1 MSRTSVLIIAL
12 FALVF
17 CSLRTRSVE
26 ASDTV
31 SHLTVYDAGI
41 GEFLEERTVELQSGI
56 NTIEWRSLMP
66 KAYLT
71 TIRVIAENA
80 DVIRQYVT
88 HDGVEIRNEK
98 SPVLHIVIQNKGAS
112 GSRRVQI
119 DYLAPDLDWRN
130 DYSLVLDPTSGGA
143 PPTSA
148 TLDSWVTINNKTGT
162 DIAAG
167 TVDLVAGEIALL
179 LGDRSYPR
187 REIEVAQNALNVGG
201 FASATPG
208 EPLAEVS
215 GLSAFSRFRLGN
227 NITMNANAPVNRFPL
242 FQKTPINV
250 VQRNV
255 FENEHSTQTL
265 ARGGFIL
272 LPRGLE
278 VRLVARNTTGMAM
291 PAGQATIYARTDNLA
306 QVVGQDR
313 IALIPANGEFGLTQ
327 GKSSTVFGTRRI
339 LERRQVEYNNPQDR
353 RREKLMTR
361 VEVVLT
367 NRGPLAVEAYVRDG
381 VEPFAENQ
389 WTVVESSATA
399 EKLGANSV
407 QFKVQVPAGG
417 KTAVTYTLE
426 TK

>member
-1 MSRTSVLIIAL
+1 MPRTSVLIIVLIAL
-12 FALVF
+12 AF
-17 CSLRTRSVE
+17 CSLPARPVE

-80 DVIRQYVT
+80 EVIRQYVT

-130 DYSLVLDPTSGGA
+130 DYSLVLDPTSDGA
-143 PPTSA
+143 PPTAA

-187 REIEVAQNALNVGG
+187 RELEVAQNAIGG

-215 GLSAFSRFRLGN
+215 GLSAFSRFRLGD

-242 FQKTPINV
+242 FQKTRINV

-255 FENEHSTQTL
+255 FENAHNTQTL

-278 VRLVARNTTGMAM
+278 VRLVAKNTTGMAM

-339 LERRQVEYNNPQDR
+339 LERRQAEYKNPQGST
-353 RREKLMTR
+353 REKLLTR

-367 NRGPLAVEAYVRDG
+367 NRGALAVEAYVRDG
-381 VEPFAENQ
+381 VEPFGENQ
-389 WTVVESSATA
+389 WTVIESSATA

-417 KTAVTYTLE
+417 RIEVTYTIE

>member
-1 MSRTSVLIIAL
+1 MSRMPVLIIAL
-12 FALVF
+12 FALVL
-17 CSLRTRSVE
+17 CSLSTRSVK

-71 TIRVIAENA
+71 TIRVTAENA

-98 SPVLHIVIQNKGAS
+98 SPVLHIVIQNKGAT
-112 GSRRVQI
+112 GLRRVQI

-148 TLDSWVTINNKTGT
+148 ILDSWVTINNKTGT

-167 TVDLVAGEIALL
+167 TIDLVAGEIALL
-179 LGDRSYPR
+179 LSGDGSYPR
-187 REIEVAQNALNVGG
+187 REREVAQNISGA
-201 FASATPG
+201 FSSAAPG
-208 EPLAEVS
+208 EPMAEVS

-227 NITMNANAPVNRFPL
+227 NITMNANSPVNRFPL
-242 FQKTPINV
+242 FQKTRIDV

-255 FENEHSTQTL
+255 FENEHNTQTV

-291 PAGQATIYARTDNLA
+291 PSGQATIYARSDNLA
-306 QVVGQDR
+306 QLVGQDG
-313 IALIPANGEFGLTQ
+313 IALIPVNGEFGLTQ
-327 GKSSTVFGTRRI
+327 GKSSTLFGTRRV
-339 LERRQVEYNNPQDR
+339 LERRQVEYSTPQSR
-353 RREKLMTR
+353 TREKLMTR
-361 VEVVLT
+361 VEVVIT
-367 NRGPLAVEAYVRDG
+367 NRGALAVEAYVRDG
-381 VEPFAENQ
+381 VEPYGENQ
-389 WTVVESSATA
+389 WTVVESSSTA

-417 KTAVTYTLE
+417 KTTVTYTLE

>member
-1 MSRTSVLIIAL
+1 MPRTSVLIIAL
-12 FALVF
+12 TALAF
-17 CSLRTRSVE
+17 CSLPARPVE

-41 GEFLEERTVELQSGI
+41 GEFLEERTVELQSGL

-80 DVIRQYVT
+80 EVIRQYVT

-112 GSRRVQI
+112 GPRRVQV

-130 DYSLVLDPTSGGA
+130 DYSLVLDPTSDGA
-143 PPTSA
+143 PPAAA

-167 TVDLVAGEIALL
+167 TIDLVAGEIALL

-187 REIEVAQNALNVGG
+187 RELEVAQNIGG

-215 GLSAFSRFRLGN
+215 GLSAFSRFRLGD

-242 FQKTPINV
+242 FQKTRINV

-255 FENEHSTQTL
+255 FENAHNTQTL

-278 VRLVARNTTGMAM
+278 VRLVAKNTTGMAM

-313 IALIPANGEFGLTQ
+313 IALIPVNGEFGLTQ

-339 LERRQVEYNNPQDR
+339 LERRQAEYKNPQGST
-353 RREKLMTR
+353 REKLLTR

-367 NRGPLAVEAYVRDG
+367 NRGALAVEAYVRDG
-381 VEPFAENQ
+381 VEPFGENQ
-389 WTVVESSATA
+389 WAVIESSATA

-417 KTAVTYTLE
+417 RIEVTYTLE

>member
-1 MSRTSVLIIAL
+1 MSRTSVSIIAL

-17 CSLRTRSVE
+17 CSLPTRSVE

-41 GEFLEERTVELQSGI
+41 GEFLEERTFELQSGI

-80 DVIRQYVT
+80 EVIRQHVT
-88 HDGVEIRNEK
+88 YDGVEIRNEK

-112 GSRRVQI
+112 GSRHVQI

-130 DYSLVLDPTSGGA
+130 DYSLVLDPTSDGA

-187 REIEVAQNALNVGG
+187 REIEVAQNVGG
-201 FASATPG
+201 TFASATPG
-208 EPLAEVS
+208 EPLTEVS
-215 GLSAFSRFRLGN
+215 GISAFSRFRLGN

-242 FQKTPINV
+242 FQKTRINV
-250 VQRNV
+250 VERNV
-255 FENEHSTQTL
+255 FENEHNTQTL

-272 LPRGLE
+272 LSRGLE
-278 VRLVARNTTGMAM
+278 VRLVAKNTTGMAM

-313 IALIPANGEFGLTQ
+313 IALIPVNGEFGLTQ

-339 LERRQVEYNNPQDR
+339 LERRQVEYKNPQGST
-353 RREKLMTR
+353 REKLMTR
-361 VEVVLT
+361 IEVVLT
-367 NRGPLAVEAYVRDG
+367 NRGPLAVEVYVRDG
-381 VEPFAENQ
+381 VEPFADNQ
-389 WTVVESSATA
+389 WTIVESSATA

>member
-1 MSRTSVLIIAL
+1 M
-12 FALVF
+12 
-17 CSLRTRSVE
+17 
-26 ASDTV
+26 
-31 SHLTVYDAGI
+31 
-41 GEFLEERTVELQSGI
+41 QSGVD
-56 NTIEWRSLMP
+56 TIEWRSLMP

-112 GSRRVQI
+112 GARRVQI

-167 TVDLVAGEIALL
+167 TIDLVAGEIALL
-179 LGDRSYPR
+179 LGDASYPR
-187 REIEVAQNALNVGG
+187 REREVAQSANVSG
-201 FASATPG
+201 FATPG
-208 EPLAEVS
+208 ESTAEVS

-242 FQKTPINV
+242 FQKTRIDV

-255 FENEHSTQTL
+255 FENEHNTQTL

-278 VRLVARNTTGMAM
+278 VRLVARNSTGMAM
-291 PAGQATIYARTDNLA
+291 PSGQATIYARSENLA
-306 QVVGQDR
+306 QVVG
-313 IALIPANGEFGLTQ
+313 PAPNPLLEPAG
-327 GKSSTVFGTRRI
+327 RRFQSHA
-339 LERRQVEYNNPQDR
+339 RRARQVSMEDVASRPRTQ
-353 RREKLMTR
+353 
-361 VEVVLT
+361 
-367 NRGPLAVEAYVRDG
+367 
-381 VEPFAENQ
+381 
-389 WTVVESSATA
+389 
-399 EKLGANSV
+399 
-407 QFKVQVPAGG
+407 
-417 KTAVTYTLE
+417 
-426 TK
+426 

>member
-1 MSRTSVLIIAL
+1 MSRTSGVILAF
-12 FALVF
+12 FALAF
-17 CSLRTRSVE
+17 CSLSTRLVE
-26 ASDTV
+26 ARDTV

-71 TIRVIAENA
+71 TIRVTAENA
-80 DVIRQYVT
+80 DVIRQYIT
-88 HDGVEIRNEK
+88 YDGVEIRNEK

-112 GSRRVQI
+112 GARRVQI

-130 DYSLVLDPTSGGA
+130 DYSLVLDATSAGA

-148 TLDSWVTINNKTGT
+148 TLDSWVTIDNKTGT
-162 DIAAG
+162 DVVAG
-167 TVDLVAGEIALL
+167 TIDLVAGEIALL
-179 LGDRSYPR
+179 LSGDGSYPR
-187 REIEVAQNALNVGG
+187 REREVAQNISSG
-201 FASATPG
+201 FSSAAPG
-208 EPLAEVS
+208 ESMAEVS

-227 NITMNANAPVNRFPL
+227 NITMNANSPVNRFPL
-242 FQKTPINV
+242 FQKARIDV
-250 VQRNV
+250 VQRNI
-255 FENEHSTQTL
+255 FENEHNTQTL

-278 VRLVARNTTGMAM
+278 VRLVAKNTTGVAM
-291 PAGQATIYARTDNLA
+291 PAGQATIYARSDNLT

-313 IALIPANGEFGLTQ
+313 IALIPINGEFGLTQ
-327 GKSSTVFGTRRI
+327 GKSSTLFGTRRI
-339 LERRQVEYNNPQDR
+339 LERRQVEYKTPQDR
-353 RREKLMTR
+353 TREKLMTR

-367 NRGPLAVEAYVRDG
+367 NRGALAVEAYVRDA
-381 VEPFAENQ
+381 VEPYGENQ
-389 WTVVESSATA
+389 WTVVESSATS
-399 EKLGANSV
+399 EKLGANSI

-417 KTAVTYTLE
+417 KTVVTYKLE